1 MRVYVERHPDI
12 RVPHQVLQRFRIHPG
27 SRLVAAVG
35 MATHV
40 RSDVRH
46 LHPVYLV
53 VAVDHVIEAM
63 LPMHR
68 YQRHP
73 LIIQV
78 QESGITINHLFK
90 SWRLPVFNTQHS
102 RGYASVRCM
111 IPGKRKAFIK
121 CPDTVPCSTCPYKGK
136 KQAPIISWDGLVE
149 TGYEPIGSA
158 PVDEQTIAKTEYE
171 GIKAMMDAED
181 PRIARA
187 FEMKELQGY
196 SVREISAELHISQPR
211 VYQLIARAKTIGME
225 YRKING

>member
-1 MRVYVERHPDI
+1 MANNEKAKSEAEFRHNTSIGPNGELLFDCPIEI
-12 RVPHQVLQRFRIHPG
+12 RDQQDLD
-27 SRLVAAVG
+27 A
-35 MATHV
+35 
-40 RSDVRH
+40 
-46 LHPVYLV
+46 Y
-53 VAVDHVIEAM
+53 
-63 LPMHR
+63 
-68 YQRHP
+68 
-73 LIIQV
+73 
-78 QESGITINHLFK
+78 GITWSDCRALNFHGSDKVTVYFFK
-90 SWRLPVFNTQHS
+90 TENRAFAEYQWSYLDTQHS

-121 CPDTVPCSTCPYKGK
+121 CPDTVSCATCPYKDK
-136 KQAPIISWDGLVE
+136 KQVAIISWDGLVE